1 MSTALQL
8 LNEFEASTAD
18 GFPVGQQGA
27 EILDQLER
35 IGRLVEEAKSYYKAA
50 LSKDP
55 DCIPGWTLRPGALR
69 RSLSDPAKVWARLS
83 DTLSTDQFM
92 VAVTLKVGV
101 LQEIWSQAAGV
112 PATQAK
118 EAFNKELGDL
128 VIELPS
134 APSLVRVKF

>member
-1 MSTALQL
+1 
-8 LNEFEASTAD
+8 
-18 GFPVGQQGA
+18 
-27 EILDQLER
+27 
-35 IGRLVEEAKSYYKAA
+35 
-50 LSKDP
+50 
-55 DCIPGWTLRPGALR
+55 
-69 RSLSDPAKVWARLS
+69 
-83 DTLSTDQFM
+83 M

-112 PATQAK
+112 PAPQAK